1 MIRQRNYSSLMM
13 AFVMVAL
20 LGLTACTVAETEA
33 TTPAELAPGEASESA
48 GVLEPDVAG
57 VRENLPADFQVT
69 LYQGTEL
76 AEGEQ
81 VMFSEMVARG
91 QPVVLNFWAGLC
103 PPCRLEMPDLQAV
116 SDEYEDRILL
126 FGLDVGPFTGL
137 GTQEDGRALINSL
150 EVTYPAGA
158 TADGT
163 ILREY
168 EIRGMPTTYFILPDG
183 QVFDTWT
190 GLLTEAKLAEI
201 VDEMLA
207 ASAGS

>member
-1 MIRQRNYSSLMM
+1 MMRQRNYSFLIMT
-13 AFVMVAL
+13 FVVLAL
-20 LGLTACTVAETEA
+20 AGLTACGVAETEA
-33 TTPAELAPGEASESA
+33 TRPAELAPAEAGENVGE
-48 GVLEPDVAG
+48 LEPGVAE

-69 LYQGTEL
+69 LYQGAEL
-76 AEGEQ
+76 ADGEQ
-81 VMFSEMVARG
+81 VMFSELVARG

-137 GTQEDGRALINSL
+137 GTREDGRALINSL
-150 EVTYPAGA
+150 EITYPAGA
-158 TADGT
+158 TDDGN
-163 ILREY
+163 IMREY
-168 EIRGMPTTYFILPDG
+168 EVRGMPTTYFILADG

-207 ASAGS
+207 ASVES